1 VRIGGAI
8 LARIARPAQQKNLAR
23 SAPTPDL
30 GAPKEGFK
38 MSASDRFKLAG
49 VMGWPIAHSR
59 SPLLHNHWFEEHG
72 LKGSY
77 VPLAVEVGNLGAA
90 LRALPILGFAGCNL
104 TIPHKIA
111 ALGLIDRL
119 DATAT
124 RIGATNTIS
133 VGQDGSL
140 AGTNTDAWG
149 FIQSVLAARP
159 DWRADKRPAFVV
171 GAGGGARAIVDGL
184 LERGCRD
191 IRIANRSGA
200 RAEGLARD
208 FGSGVTA
215 LAWEER
221 HLALAD
227 IGLLVNAT
235 SQGMTGQAPLDL
247 ALDRLPIE
255 AIVADIVYTPLET
268 PLLAA
273 ARARGNPTVD
283 GLGML
288 IHQARLAFQVWFGIL
303 PEASAK
309 LRAKIEATL

>member
-1 VRIGGAI
+1 
-8 LARIARPAQQKNLAR
+8 
-23 SAPTPDL
+23 
-30 GAPKEGFK
+30 

-77 VPLAVEVGNLGAA
+77 VPLAVEVANLDAA
-90 LRALPILGFAGCNL
+90 LRALPTLGFAGCNL

-111 ALGLIDRL
+111 ALGLVDRL
-119 DATAT
+119 DSTAA

-140 AGTNTDAWG
+140 AGTNTDARG
-149 FIQSVLAARP
+149 FVQSVLADCP
-159 DWRADKRPAFVV
+159 DWRADSRPALVA

-184 LERGCRD
+184 LERGCRE
-191 IRIANRSGA
+191 IRIVNRSAG
-200 RAEGLARD
+200 RANDLARD
-208 FGSGVTA
+208 FGSCVVG
-215 LAWEER
+215 LAWEDR
-221 HLALAD
+221 HAGLAD

-235 SQGMTGQAPLDL
+235 SQGMAGQAPLDL
-247 ALDRLPIE
+247 ALDRLPNA

-303 PEASAK
+303 PEASVE
-309 LRAKIEATL
+309 LRAKIKATL